1 MLGELIEETRG
12 KRIVRRVLS
21 TDPVNVEVTF
31 EGAGKL
37 LGMDVGEM
45 GTYTSQVRPDGLVY
59 GEGQGVLISSSGDI
73 VSWKGSGIGSLGAG
87 GAVSYRGAIYYSTT
101 SPKLT
106 RLNAVAGVFEYDVDA
121 QGNTHGKVWEW
132 K

>member
-1 MLGELIEETRG
+1 MLGELVEETRG
-12 KRIVRRVLS
+12 KRIVRRILS

-31 EGAGKL
+31 EGGGKL
-37 LGMDVGEM
+37 LGVDVNEL
-45 GTYTSQVRPDGLVY
+45 GTYTSQIRPDGLAY
-59 GEGQGVLISSSGDI
+59 GEGQGVLISSSGEM
-73 VSWKGSGIGSLGAG
+73 VSWKGQGIGTLKPG

-101 SPKLT
+101 SAKFA
-106 RLNAVAGVFEYDVDA
+106 RLNPVAGVFEYEVDA